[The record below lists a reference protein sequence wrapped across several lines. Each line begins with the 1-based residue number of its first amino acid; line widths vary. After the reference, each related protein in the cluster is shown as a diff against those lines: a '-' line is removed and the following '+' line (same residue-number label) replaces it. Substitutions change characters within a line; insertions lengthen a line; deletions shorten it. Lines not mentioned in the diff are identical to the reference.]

1 MTKGPFE
8 EQNVQSSDSALRQY
22 LRTIQRQAWLVVL
35 VPVLVLVAMFVVTKA
50 QDKTYRASM
59 TLVVGTQEV
68 KGPPQLGDHSLTRNM
83 TTLLESDYITR
94 TVIRNLGLDMTAS
107 EFKKRLSVDVLPET
121 SVLDVSYDSTDRELA
136 RNVVAE
142 IARIYP
148 SRVDATLGT
157 RRPGQPRSLG
167 SFDLV
172 VRVFDRPHVQADAV
186 GPKTGTNLIF
196 GGVAG
201 LALGLLLAVAREAL
215 DSRMRERKEAEEW
228 FGAPIVGMLPKGMT
242 GRPPPGVGVPARA
255 GDARRFASLD
265 LLRARLEFSHVGVHG
280 PTILVAGAGPEM
292 GKSAVVANIGAA
304 FARGGKRVILV
315 DADMR
320 HPRLHRSLG
329 LTDIR
334 EQDGLV
340 EVLAGQVELREALIP
355 IEIAQPGGN
364 GAGPTEPV
372 GRLELLTSGSPSAEL
387 GADALTPEALASLI
401 RRLRERADYVVFD
414 SPPLMVAESYTLAVQ
429 SDSVLVVARRG
440 RTTKDQAEWARA
452 TLDELG
458 VERIGVVIT
467 DSPPI

>member
-1 MTKGPFE
+1 MTKGPLE
-8 EQNVQSSDSALRQY
+8 GQKVQSSDSALRQY

-35 VPVLVLVAMFVVTKA
+35 VPALVLVAMFIVTKT

-59 TLVVGTQEV
+59 TLVVGTQEI

-83 TTLLESDYITR
+83 TTLLESDFVTR
-94 TVIRNLGLDMTAS
+94 TVIRNLGLDISAS
-107 EFKKRLSVDVLPET
+107 QFKERLSVDVLPET
-121 SVLDVSYDSTDRELA
+121 SVLDVSYDSTDPALA
-136 RNVVAE
+136 RSVVAE

-148 SRVDATLGT
+148 RRVDATLGT

-172 VRVFDRPHVQADAV
+172 VRIFDRPHVQADAV

-196 GGVAG
+196 GAVAG

-215 DSRMRERKEAEEW
+215 DSRMRERKEAEQW

-242 GRPPPGVGVPARA
+242 GRPPPGVGPRA
-255 GDARRFASLD
+255 KGGDARRFASLD
-265 LLRARLEFSHVGVHG
+265 LLRARLEFSQVGIHG

-292 GKSAVVANIGAA
+292 GKSAVVANLGAA
-304 FARGGKRVILV
+304 FARGGKSVVVV
-315 DADMR
+315 DADLR

-329 LTDIR
+329 VSDVR
-334 EQDGLV
+334 EKDGLV
-340 EVLAGQVELREALIP
+340 EVLSGQVELAEALIP
-355 IEIAQPGGN
+355 IEITQPGGN
-364 GAGPTEPV
+364 GAGPTEQL
-372 GRLELLTSGSPSAEL
+372 GRLELLTGGDASAEL
-387 GADALTPEALASLI
+387 GGDALTTENVSELI

-414 SPPLMVAESYTLAVQ
+414 SPPLMVAESYALAVH

-467 DSPPI
+467 DSPPA